1 MKRTMAR
8 RRSLEEGAAFCIQHC
23 WLSEAGPH
31 GERLEPQDRGRGISR
46 GAGARDAGV
55 NVRAF
60 GRDRVYTRSEPI
72 EEA

>member
-1 MKRTMAR
+1 MFAALPGSKRI
-8 RRSLEEGAAFCIQHC
+8 FVQ
-23 WLSEAGPH
+23 H